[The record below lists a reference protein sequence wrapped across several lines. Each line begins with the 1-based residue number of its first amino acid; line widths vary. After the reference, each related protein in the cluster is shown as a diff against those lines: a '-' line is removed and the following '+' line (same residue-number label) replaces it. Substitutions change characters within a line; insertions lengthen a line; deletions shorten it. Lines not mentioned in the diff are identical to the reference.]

1 MFKSITLRSF
11 PETMPTIDRLAL
23 AQQYGYEGIE
33 INLEPNTEIT
43 LEISDQ
49 DLERLL
55 LLVKSFDLKVS
66 GVYSRTQ
73 WYYPISSLESEVRVA
88 GRKIISTIISA
99 AEILEC
105 DTALVI
111 PGVVDNSIFATEP
124 EIIPYLDAYKNS
136 VESIQ
141 ILIDEVLSKSNVHI
155 ALENVWGKFL
165 YSPMEFASFVDGFGT
180 EQIGVYFDVGN
191 SLRNGFPEDWIR
203 ILDHRI
209 RAVHIKDFKRSID
222 TINGFC
228 GILQG
233 DVNWDQVSLSLQE
246 IGYKRWITGE
256 VLPAYKF
263 LPEIL
268 IEETSRAMSAV
279 FQI

>member
-1 MFKSITLRSF
+1 MLKSITLRSF
-11 PETMPTIDRLAL
+11 AESMPVAERLAL
-23 AQQYGYEGIE
+23 ARKYGFEGIE

-43 LEISDQ
+43 LETSAQ
-49 DLERLL
+49 ELQKLL
-55 LLVKSFDLKVS
+55 ALVKSFDLKVS

-73 WYYPISSLESEVRVA
+73 WYFPISSIKSEVRAA

-105 DTALVI
+105 DTVLVI

-141 ILIDEVLSKSNVHI
+141 ILISEVLDKSDVHM

-165 YSPMEFASFVDGFGT
+165 YSPMEFASFVDSFAN
-180 EQIGVYFDVGN
+180 EKIGAYFDVGN

-203 ILDHRI
+203 ILGHRI
-209 RAVHIKDFKRSID
+209 RAIHVKDFRRSVD

-233 DVNWDQVSLSLQE
+233 DVNWDQVSLGLQE

-256 VLPAYKF
+256 VLPAYKHS
-263 LPEIL
+263 PEIL
-268 IEETSRAMSAV
+268 IEETSRAISAV

>member
-11 PETMPTIDRLAL
+11 PENMPVTERLAL
-23 AQQYGYEGIE
+23 ARKYGFEGIE

-43 LEISDQ
+43 LETSPQ
-49 DLERLL
+49 DLKRLL
-55 LLVKSFDLKVS
+55 SLVKSFDLTVS

-73 WYYPISSLESEVRVA
+73 WHYPISSMKSEVRVA

-105 DTALVI
+105 DTVLVI

-136 VESIQ
+136 VESINV
-141 ILIDEVLSKSNVHI
+141 LIDEVLNKSNVHM

-165 YSPMEFASFVDGFGT
+165 YSPMEFASFVDGFAN
-180 EQIGVYFDVGN
+180 EKIGVYFDVGN
-191 SLRNGFPEDWIR
+191 SLRNGFPEDWVR
-203 ILDHRI
+203 ILGHRI
-209 RAVHIKDFKRSID
+209 RAIHVKDYKRSVD

-256 VLPAYKF
+256 VLPAYKYS
-263 LPEIL
+263 PEIL
-268 IEETSRAMSAV
+268 IEETSRAISAV

>member
-1 MFKSITLRSF
+1 
-11 PETMPTIDRLAL
+11 
-23 AQQYGYEGIE
+23 
-33 INLEPNTEIT
+33 
-43 LEISDQ
+43 
-49 DLERLL
+49 
-55 LLVKSFDLKVS
+55 
-66 GVYSRTQ
+66 VYSRTQ
-73 WYYPISSLESEVRVA
+73 WCYPISSLESEVRVA

-111 PGVVDNSIFATEP
+111 PGVVDNSIFAREP

-180 EQIGVYFDVGN
+180 EKIGVYFDVGN

-209 RAVHIKDFKRSID
+209 RAVHIKDFKLSID

>member
-1 MFKSITLRSF
+1 MLKSITLRSF
-11 PETMPTIDRLAL
+11 AESMPVAERLAL
-23 AQQYGYEGIE
+23 ARKYGFEGIE

-43 LEISDQ
+43 LETSAQ
-49 DLERLL
+49 ELQKLL
-55 LLVKSFDLKVS
+55 ALVKSFDLKVS

-73 WYYPISSLESEVRVA
+73 WYFPISSIKSEVRAA

-105 DTALVI
+105 DTVLVI

-141 ILIDEVLSKSNVHI
+141 ILISEVLDKSDVHM

-165 YSPMEFASFVDGFGT
+165 YSPMEFASFVDSFAN
-180 EQIGVYFDVGN
+180 EKIGAYFDVGN

-203 ILDHRI
+203 ILGHRI
-209 RAVHIKDFKRSID
+209 RAIHVKDYRRSVD

-233 DVNWDQVSLSLQE
+233 DVNWDQVSLGLQE

-256 VLPAYKF
+256 VLPAYKHS
-263 LPEIL
+263 PEIL
-268 IEETSRAMSAV
+268 IEETSRAISAV

>member
-1 MFKSITLRSF
+1 MHKSITLRSF
-11 PETMPTIDRLAL
+11 PETMPIVERLAL

-43 LEISDQ
+43 LESTDQ
-49 DLERLL
+49 DLARLL
-55 LLVKSFDLKVS
+55 LLVKGFDLKVS

-73 WYYPISSLESEVRVA
+73 WYYPISSLKSEVRAA
-88 GRKIISTIISA
+88 GREIITTIISA

-105 DTALVI
+105 DTVLVI
-111 PGVVDNSIFATEP
+111 PGMVDNSIFATEP

-141 ILIDEVLSKSNVHI
+141 TIMDDVLVKSNVHV

-180 EQIGVYFDVGN
+180 EKIGAYFDVGN

-203 ILDHRI
+203 ILGHRI
-209 RAVHIKDFKRSID
+209 RAVHIKDFKRSVD

-233 DVNWDQVSLSLQE
+233 DVNWDEVSLSLQE
-246 IGYKRWITGE
+246 IDYKRWITGE
-256 VLPAYKF
+256 VLPAYKYS
-263 LPEIL
+263 PEIL
-268 IEETSRAMSAV
+268 VEETSRAMSAV